1 MAHNLIQ
8 HTTEQYWRSNN
19 INSQQKLQYKYNV
32 LTSRLMWYIIVRYTK
47 YRIKNRFLFFNYF
60 FRICKCSTHRVT
72 IEKLNRYL
80 KMEKLL
86 LIIIYTLTYLVNI
99 INQRYICLYTVYSF
113 TSWHISF
120 IFILLYIIYAII
132 YTCIYHHNNTIN
144 LFTCKCVVMCNTHN
158 FIHFHFSFSYST
170 FSLLRIRFSRL

>member
-86 LIIIYTLTYLVNI
+86 LLIIIYTLTYLVNI
-99 INQRYICLYTVYSF
+99 INEPKIYLFIYCIFIHIMAYLFYIYSF
-113 TSWHISF
+113 VHNIRHN
-120 IFILLYIIYAII
+120 LYLY
-132 YTCIYHHNNTIN
+132 
-144 LFTCKCVVMCNTHN
+144 L
-158 FIHFHFSFSYST
+158 SS
-170 FSLLRIRFSRL
+170 